1 MPLTGT
7 PRAGHPSRPAA
18 ATVWRVDFGGVRL
31 LADDGAE
38 FEATVPG
45 RLRGARKALGNAV
58 VTGDRVRLD
67 WDSDRAVVDA
77 VEPRRNAFSRRAS
90 GEREEEQVVAANLD
104 GVAVVASF
112 RNPEFRHGLVDRVL
126 VQCARAAI
134 PALVV
139 LNKADLDASHE
150 ADAILDEYARAGV
163 TGLATCAVSGL
174 GVPRV
179 RERCHGRRTLFVGH
193 SGVGKSTLL
202 AALAPGRSI
211 AQGEVNEVTGKGR
224 HTTSAAVLYR
234 TGPDAGRGLAQ
245 DPPAAPGAGA
255 SASATELVDTPGVRA
270 FALWGVDADE
280 LVQYYPELKP
290 FAGHCRFGDCRHDRE
305 PGCALREAV
314 AGGAIGERRFA
325 SYCKLR
331 DELASGH
338 H

>member
-1 MPLTGT
+1 VPRTGS
-7 PRAGHPSRPAA
+7 PRAGTPARPTA

-31 LADDGAE
+31 LADDGLE

-45 RLRGARKALGNAV
+45 RLRGAKKVLGNAV

-67 WDSDRAVVDA
+67 WDADRAVVDA

-90 GEREEEQVVAANLD
+90 GEREVEQVVAANLD
-104 GVAVVASF
+104 GVAVVASLT
-112 RNPEFRHGLVDRVL
+112 NPDFRHGLVDRVL
-126 VQCARAAI
+126 VQCARAGI

-139 LNKADLDASHE
+139 LNKIDLDAAHE

-163 TGLATCAVSGL
+163 AGLATCAVSGH

-179 RERCHGRRTLFVGH
+179 REHCHGRRTLFVGH

-202 AALAPGRSI
+202 AALAPGRHI

-234 TGPDAGRGLAQ
+234 PG
-245 DPPAAPGAGA
+245 PAAAGEPADRAAGVAPAGA
-255 SASATELVDTPGVRA
+255 DATELVDTPGVRA
-270 FALWGVDADE
+270 FALWGVDAAE

-314 AGGAIGERRFA
+314 AGGAVGERRFA

-331 DELASGH
+331 DELASGYH
-338 H
+338 